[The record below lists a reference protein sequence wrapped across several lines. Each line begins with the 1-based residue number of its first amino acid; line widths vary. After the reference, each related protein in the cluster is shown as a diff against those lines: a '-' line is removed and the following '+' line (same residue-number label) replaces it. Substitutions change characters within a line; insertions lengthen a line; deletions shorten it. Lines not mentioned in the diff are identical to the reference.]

1 MNIEIPKGKAQIAME
16 ERLYI
21 ICQLFPQLTEEQ
33 QKRILDYIIF
43 TYND

>member
-1 MNIEIPKGKAQIAME
+1 MNIEIPKGKAQLEME

-21 ICQLFPQLTEEQ
+21 ICKLFPQLSEEQ
-33 QKRILDYIIF
+33 QKRILDFIIF